1 MIKPKALK
9 YGDTVA
15 IVSLSSGMG
24 GDDMF
29 YYRYLSG
36 KERLEKIFGLKVI
49 TMPNALKGSEFLK
62 NHPEKRAEDLMQ
74 AFQDPKIKGII
85 CMIGGDDSIRLL
97 PYINYDIIRKNPK
110 IFMGYSDSTVNHF
123 MMYKAGLVSFYGPC
137 VLVEF
142 AENQQMHEY
151 TIASIKRT
159 LFHVPQSIDIAPSPK
174 WTSEFL
180 DWSNMKNQ
188 NVRRK
193 MQHDNHGFEVLQG
206 TGIATGELIGG
217 CLGVFKMIIGTEL
230 WLEPSEWEGKI
241 LFLETGEDYPVPNEV
256 CYFLRNLV
264 AQGIIDKLNG
274 IIVGKPLDERYYDE
288 YKQIYKTVICNEAN
302 QPNLPILY
310 NVNFG
315 HTSPVSILPY
325 GVMAQIDCS
334 QKKLTVIESPIE
346 RDLRSRNGEVRD
358 ER

>member
-29 YYRYLSG
+29 YYRYLLG

-97 PYINYDIIRKNPK
+97 PYINYDTIRKNPK

-142 AENQQMHEY
+142 AENKQMHEY
-151 TIASIKRT
+151 TIDSIRRT
-159 LFHVPQSIDIAPSPK
+159 LFHVSQSIDIAPSPK

-217 CLGVFKMIIGTEL
+217 V
-230 WLEPSEWEGKI
+230 WA
-241 LFLETGEDYPVPNEV
+241 FL
-256 CYFLRNLV
+256 
-264 AQGIIDKLNG
+264 K
-274 IIVGKPLDERYYDE
+274 
-288 YKQIYKTVICNEAN
+288 
-302 QPNLPILY
+302 
-310 NVNFG
+310 
-315 HTSPVSILPY
+315 
-325 GVMAQIDCS
+325 
-334 QKKLTVIESPIE
+334 
-346 RDLRSRNGEVRD
+346 
-358 ER
+358 

>member
-1 MIKPKALK
+1 
-9 YGDTVA
+9 
-15 IVSLSSGMG
+15 
-24 GDDMF
+24 
-29 YYRYLSG
+29 
-36 KERLEKIFGLKVI
+36 
-49 TMPNALKGSEFLK
+49 
-62 NHPEKRAEDLMQ
+62 
-74 AFQDPKIKGII
+74 
-85 CMIGGDDSIRLL
+85 
-97 PYINYDIIRKNPK
+97 
-110 IFMGYSDSTVNHF
+110 MGYSDSTVNHF
-123 MMYKAGLVSFYGPC
+123 MMYRAGLVSFYGPC

-151 TIASIKRT
+151 TIDSIRRT
-159 LFHVPQSIDIAPSPK
+159 LFHVSQTIDIAPSPK

-256 CYFLRNLV
+256 CYFLRNLA

-274 IIVGKPLDERYYDE
+274 IIVGKPLNERYYDE
-288 YKQIYKTVICNEAN
+288 YKHIYKTVICNEAN